1 MSPNVVVRETVF
13 ANGYHR
19 FYSDGTSMQVTDGDK
34 RYYRHHSLH
43 RIDGPAIE
51 RLDGNHTWY
60 LYGIKVDPL
69 VHFITVNKPAIL
81 KSLHVTTT
89 VKFLD
94 SA

>member
-1 MSPNVVVRETVF
+1 MKFTRNEVLTGSIIGTISFALLSGTAFDLGLMAQLLSGLTV
-13 ANGYHR
+13 
-19 FYSDGTSMQVTDGDK
+19 TTM
-34 RYYRHHSLH
+34 
-43 RIDGPAIE
+43 
-51 RLDGNHTWY
+51 WY